1 MKNIDLKI
9 IEKLAD
15 KMNEK
20 SLNEISI
27 EIGEEKLTLV
37 KEERG
42 EVKTYEAPKRVEKKE
57 NVKNEVVK
65 EVIKGNVV
73 ISPTVGT
80 FYNSAAPGEAP
91 FVMEGNSVEKGQ
103 TLCIIEAMKMMN
115 EVVSGFDGKISKIFV
130 ADGVVV
136 QKGQEL
142 FVIE

>member
-9 IEKLAD
+9 IEELAD

-20 SLNEISI
+20 SLSEISI

-42 EVKTYEAPKRVEKKE
+42 EIKTYEAPKKVEKKE
-57 NVKNEVVK
+57 NIKKEVIK

-73 ISPTVGT
+73 VSPTVGT
-80 FYNSAAPGEAP
+80 FYSSPAPEEAP
-91 FVMEGNSVEKGQ
+91 FVMEGSSVEKGQ

-115 EVVSGFDGKISKIFV
+115 EVVSSFDGKISKIFV
-130 ADGVVV
+130 ADGVIV